1 MDRVSLAH
9 TSPSPAKKQKQINVP
24 FSHAPSG
31 LFYSWYNWFIRLDG
45 HKIHPSTVLKKVRE
59 GCCNYVISSCVAIT
73 PGPRV
78 VSRGPCK
85 HSEDVERVNTI

>member
-45 HKIHPSTVLKKVRE
+45 HKIHPSTVLKKVRRD
-59 GCCNYVISSCVAIT
+59 VATIISKMMWET
-73 PGPRV
+73 RNT
-78 VSRGPCK
+78 
-85 HSEDVERVNTI
+85 DVWAADYEPK